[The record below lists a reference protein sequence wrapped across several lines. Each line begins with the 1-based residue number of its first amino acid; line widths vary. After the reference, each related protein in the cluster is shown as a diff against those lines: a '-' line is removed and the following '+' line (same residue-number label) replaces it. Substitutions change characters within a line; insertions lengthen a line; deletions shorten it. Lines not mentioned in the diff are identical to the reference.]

1 MKKFKLYNSLT
12 RKKETF
18 QPLDKNKIRVYS
30 CGPTVYNYVHLGN
43 LRSYVFADLLIR
55 TLRYNFGI
63 SRVRWAMNITDL
75 EDKTIRDSKN
85 KYPDLPPAEA
95 LKKFTAEFE
104 EYFWQDLSLLNVSKP
119 DSIIHATA
127 PAYIKKM
134 QKLVKKIYAAGYA
147 YAKDGSIYFDV
158 AKYSQKNKY
167 GRLVDLD
174 ISHLKAGVRINEDE
188 YEKDNV
194 QDFVLWKARKPG
206 EPFWDFKIN
215 GENLPGRPGWH
226 IECSA
231 IGEAELGL
239 PFDIHTGGVDLKFPH
254 HENEIHQSVIG
265 YHVKKP
271 VNYWLHN
278 EHLLIDGQRMGKRFN
293 NFYTISDLEE
303 KKINPLAYR
312 FLCLQTGYGKV
323 MNFTWEGLAAA
334 EQGLE
339 HLYNQVRE
347 LPPLAMEGWRD
358 LFSVDNEYKGKF
370 LLAINDDLNLPR
382 ALAVAQE
389 LLKSALPVKVKLA
402 SVFDFDRVLGLK
414 LDQAGEPDEIPAE
427 VMKLARDREA
437 ARQKKNWQEADRLRL
452 EIEKLGYQTE
462 DTNSGQRVIKKL

>member
-1 MKKFKLYNSLT
+1 M
-12 RKKETF
+12 
-18 QPLDKNKIRVYS
+18 
-30 CGPTVYNYVHLGN
+30 
-43 LRSYVFADLLIR
+43 
-55 TLRYNFGI
+55 
-63 SRVRWAMNITDL
+63 
-75 EDKTIRDSKN
+75 
-85 KYPDLPPAEA
+85 
-95 LKKFTAEFE
+95 
-104 EYFWQDLSLLNVSKP
+104 
-119 DSIIHATA
+119 
-127 PAYIKKM
+127 
-134 QKLVKKIYAAGYA
+134 
-147 YAKDGSIYFDV
+147 
-158 AKYSQKNKY
+158 
-167 GRLVDLD
+167 
-174 ISHLKAGVRINEDE
+174 
-188 YEKDNV
+188 
-194 QDFVLWKARKPG
+194 
-206 EPFWDFKIN
+206 
-215 GENLPGRPGWH
+215 
-226 IECSA
+226 
-231 IGEAELGL
+231 
-239 PFDIHTGGVDLKFPH
+239 
-254 HENEIHQSVIG
+254 
-265 YHVKKP
+265 
-271 VNYWLHN
+271 
-278 EHLLIDGQRMGKRFN
+278 IDGQRMGKRFN

-347 LPPLAMEGWRD
+347 LPPLAMGGWRD